1 MSGRYAQ
8 GTDVP
13 AERSRAEIE
22 RTLSRYG
29 AEGFLYGWDR
39 ERHVMAFRLGGRLL
53 DGRTWDEYPVV
64 RLAEA
69 A

>member
-1 MSGRYAQ
+1 MSGRYVQ

-39 ERHVMAFRLGGRLL
+39 ERHVA
-53 DGRTWDEYPVV
+53 
-64 RLAEA
+64 
-69 A
+69 